1 MNYNDISK
9 TLEDIIFEL
18 YGYQNIDHQSN
29 LYRFPY
35 NMKAYDIVYIL
46 SDAFNRLGISKC
58 QIASK
63 NMEYVSFHT
72 IDALA
77 KFILTYLIHRA
88 ENKE

>member
-1 MNYNDISK
+1 MDYNDISK
-9 TLEDIIFEL
+9 TLESVIFEL
-18 YGYQNIDHQSN
+18 YGYRDIDHQSN

-46 SDAFNRLGISKC
+46 SDTFNRLGIATC
-58 QIASK
+58 QITSK
-63 NMEYVSFHT
+63 NMEYGSFHT